1 MLGSRFDINDISLT
15 SDFCNFSS
23 GLSSSTDDSDLSDK
37 VEDKVDMSGVSFSDI
52 ISSRL
57 CSR

>member
-1 MLGSRFDINDISLT
+1 MLGSGFDINDISLT
-15 SDFCNFSS
+15 SDSCNFSS
-23 GLSSSTDDSDLSDK
+23 GLSSSTDDSDSSD
-37 VEDKVDMSGVSFSDI
+37 EVDMSGVSFSDI